1 MAVASQRGR
10 STLPNHFPAPL
21 TSYSTYIHVT
31 HMQRAFR
38 LNYASVNSGHVRL
51 LSHVRGILLCT
62 VSSRVSNDRTRT
74 WSFIDYIHDE
84 NCRYL

>member
-1 MAVASQRGR
+1 MQTCYQYQRPNPAVREDQMAVASQRGR

-51 LSHVRGILLCT
+51 SLPRAGDSIMH
-62 VSSRVSNDRTRT
+62 RVVQG
-74 WSFIDYIHDE
+74 F
-84 NCRYL
+84 